1 VTVLKDDGS
10 QEIITTKNILIA
22 TGSVVTPFPGIEV
35 RFFPLGEIFRAI
47 REKKNLKKLFAFGY
61 LVLCSQCY

>member
-1 VTVLKDDGS
+1 MTVLKEDGS

-35 RFFPLGEIFRAI
+35 SLLSLVVHQVTEISDFYSNMI
-47 REKKNLKKLFAFGY
+47 
-61 LVLCSQCY
+61 S